1 MTITKKIQIINVKF
15 GKNVEIIDPVNL
27 YQCTIGDES
36 FIGPFVEI
44 QKDAIIGKK
53 CRIQSHSFIC
63 SKVVIG
69 NNCFIGHGVM
79 FINDKFENGGPGGK
93 ENFEKTNIGQW
104 VRARSR
110 RRRHDLERVHPGAR
124 CGAARRTERF
134 GPIEDQRVGI
144 LHADIADPPGDCH
157 LPGGG
162 LEPRPRDVACV
173 DGVAQCH
180 F

>member
-1 MTITKKIQIINVKF
+1 MMIAKKIQIINVKF

-44 QKDAIIGKK
+44 QKDAAIGKK
-53 CRIQSHSFIC
+53 CKIQSHSFIC

-93 ENFEKTNIGQW
+93 EKFKKTNIGNK
-104 VRARSR
+104 VSIGSNSTILPVNIC
-110 RRRHDLERVHPGAR
+110 DEVVIGA
-124 CGAARRTERF
+124 GSVVTKD
-134 GPIEDQRVGI
+134 IEVSGFYVGNPAK
-144 LHADIADPPGDCH
+144 L
-157 LPGGG
+157 L
-162 LEPRPRDVACV
+162 R
-173 DGVAQCH
+173 
-180 F
+180 